1 MRSWV
6 AALKSGRHSIVERQL
21 VMFASFCVALVLLVI
36 AGVPLMHSSGVWISA
51 GLLIAAT
58 AAAAFL
64 PWRSLPQ
71 GLHLIVWFVDIIA
84 VGFLR
89 DGTGGPTSQVGALI
103 ILPVLSLSMERGR
116 LPVILGSL
124 TTVVIYAAPVLLNE
138 MVPVTVGNMIRAIF
152 TPLVLL
158 ITGLTVN
165 EITSRTRARANAEN
179 ALRVAKEQLLQQSE
193 EYSAKLQA
201 QADELRKSTELL
213 NSVLD
218 AATEQ
223 AIIGTDLDGSIQV
236 FNTGAERMVGLSA
249 QDLIGTH
256 FAPPLREVRDESIPN
271 LPPAWRG
278 HDFASLIAAL
288 DGDRADVRSC
298 VIELPDGSELSVQLA
313 ATTRRGVDNVC
324 SGYMFVVTDMSEL
337 HVAAKMKDQFVS
349 LISHEL
355 RTPLSSILG
364 YIELISD
371 DEEHPLSAEQTR
383 YLGTVERNA
392 NRLLRLVGELLF
404 TAQVEAGG
412 FSLDKQPIGL
422 AAIVEAAVESA
433 QPVANSAGVDLVAD
447 LPAQPIT
454 MWGDAV
460 RLGQACDN
468 LVANAVKFTK
478 PGGTVSISL
487 HEDPTNPE
495 LPIRIDVSDTGI
507 GIPASEIEKLSA
519 PFFRATT
526 ATRNAVPGVGLGLTI
541 TKAIASA
548 HGGSLRVTSIE
559 GSGTTFSLLLPA
571 GVPAAAE

>member
-1 MRSWV
+1 MRDWV
-6 AALKSGRHSIVERQL
+6 SMLKAGRHSIVERQL
-21 VMFASFCVALVLLVI
+21 VMLASFCVALVLLAV
-36 AGVPLMHSSGVWISA
+36 AGVPLLHSAGVWVSA
-51 GLLIAAT
+51 GLIVAAT
-58 AAAAFL
+58 AAAIWL
-64 PWRSLPQ
+64 PWRSLPP
-71 GLHLIVWFVDIIA
+71 GLHLAVWFLDIVA

-89 DGTGGPTSQVGALI
+89 DGTGGPTSPVGALV

-116 LPVILGSL
+116 LPVIAGSL
-124 TTVVIYAAPVLLNE
+124 ATVVIYAAPVFLNE
-138 MVPVTVGNMIRAIF
+138 MVEVTTANLIRAIF

-165 EITSRTRARANAEN
+165 EITSRTRARAHAEN
-179 ALRVAKEQLLQQSE
+179 ALRLAKEQLLQQSE
-193 EYSAKLQA
+193 EYTTRLQLQAKKLQESS
-201 QADELRKSTELL
+201 DLL

-223 AIIGTDLDGSIQV
+223 AIIGTDLHGSIQI
-236 FNTGAERMVGLSA
+236 FNTGAERMVGLDA
-249 QDLIGTH
+249 GDLIGTH
-256 FAPPLREVRDESIPN
+256 FAPPLREERDETAVN
-271 LPPAWRG
+271 LPARWLG
-278 HDFASLIAAL
+278 HDFESLIAAL
-288 DGDRADVRSC
+288 HDGVADVRNC
-298 VIELPDGSELSVQLA
+298 VIELPDGTDLSAQMA
-313 ATTRRGVDNVC
+313 ATTRSGIDGTR
-324 SGYMFVVTDMSEL
+324 SGYMFVVTDMTEVR
-337 HVAAKMKDQFVS
+337 VAAKMKDQFVS

-371 DEEHPLSAEQTR
+371 DEDHPLSPEQTR

-412 FSLDKQPIGL
+412 FSLEKQPVEL

-447 LPAQPIT
+447 LPTTPVVV
-454 MWGDAV
+454 WGDAV

-478 PGGTVSISL
+478 PGGTVSISVN
-487 HEDPTNPE
+487 DNPSNPA

-507 GIPASEIEKLSA
+507 GIPESEIAKLSA

-541 TKAIASA
+541 TKAIANA
-548 HGGSLRVTSIE
+548 HGGALEVTSVE

-571 GVPAAAE
+571 GAPAD